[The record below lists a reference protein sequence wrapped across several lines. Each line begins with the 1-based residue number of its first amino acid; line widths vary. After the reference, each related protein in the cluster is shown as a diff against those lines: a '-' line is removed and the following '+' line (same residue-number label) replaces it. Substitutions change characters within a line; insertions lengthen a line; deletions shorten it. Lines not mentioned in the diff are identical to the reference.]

1 MSFHKPSFVIHTA
14 IHAVVA
20 ILSLSFLL
28 SCSSTEKKIKV
39 GVVLYH
45 QFSWREKLA
54 NEINYASYRYDNLAV
69 TTVSSNNS
77 SSLQVHQIDS
87 LVNEKIDLLVISPIP
102 TKEVTEAINRC
113 YDRNIPVI
121 LIDNKNINCKYTAF
135 IGADNEEIGHSVGEY
150 IGRMLMPKGGK
161 VLEVQ
166 GKAGDMATTERHR
179 GFVNAL
185 KKFPRVQVVDS
196 PYGNWNYVTAK
207 TVVDR
212 ELARH
217 NGIDVVFYHS
227 DGMVNYK
234 LQKSYRSRGRLL
246 RVIGSD
252 ALSKKPSGIEQVK
265 KDSISASFIYPTRG
279 DRVVDLVMKI
289 INRQPYTRD
298 EILPTGVVDGA
309 NISTILQQHI
319 EIDRLDSQIQ
329 SMRMQID
336 ISQTESALRGYISL
350 LLAILFISLAIYS
363 VTMFHSFKK
372 KHELH
377 ATIKKQYAEKEIQA
391 QKLLESNNQ
400 LLLLNQQIEEEVQT
414 KLNFFTNVSHEF
426 RTPLTLI
433 AGPIEKLRSDTKL
446 TETQRH
452 SLLDVA
458 SKNLTMLMNLVSDI
472 LDFRKVKDGKMEL
485 RLEQFDLVKALKNWT
500 DNFRNHAIGKNI
512 SLSFNH
518 ERTRTLWV
526 QADRKKMTSIV
537 VNLLGNAF
545 KHTPDGG
552 RITVSL
558 TAGTDTFT
566 LKVCDTGDGIAPDV
580 LPRIFD
586 GFYQAPGSVSGTGI
600 GLTFTKSL
608 VELHGGTIS
617 AESTVGSGSAFTVT
631 MPIAQKREE
640 LEQRLLEDDA
650 LLEQANIQDTNKPR
664 VLIIDDNK
672 DMCEYVRV
680 ILGSDYEC
688 QEAYN
693 GKEGYEKAFHWL
705 PDIVVCDVMMPV
717 MDGITCCQKLKTA
730 TATNH
735 IPVILLTARSLESN
749 YIEGYENGADA
760 YITKPFS
767 AEVLTARVEN
777 LLANRKLLR
786 ESFARNDSKF
796 DIIATPRESE
806 FVKRFQ
812 NYIREN
818 CSSPGLNVE
827 DISSKMHLSR
837 AQLYAKIKNLT
848 GQAPV
853 DHIRMI
859 RLEYSRELL
868 CTTELTV
875 AEVGYK
881 VGFSSPAYFS
891 KCFKDQYNM
900 TPNEFRNQPHSTK

>member
-1 MSFHKPSFVIHTA
+1 MPYCNKSFLMNALIA
-14 IHAVVA
+14 A
-20 ILSLSFLL
+20 LSLTMLL
-28 SCSSTEKKIKV
+28 SCGSNDKKTKV

-54 NEINYASYRYDNLAV
+54 NEINYASFRYENLNI

-77 SSLQVHQIDS
+77 SSRQVHQIDS
-87 LVNEKIDLLVISPIP
+87 LVKEGIDLLIISPIP
-102 TKEVTEAINRC
+102 TKEVIDAINRC
-113 YDRNIPVI
+113 YDRNIPVV
-121 LIDNKNINCKYTAF
+121 LVDNKNINCKYTAF

-150 IGRMLMPKGGK
+150 IGRMLLIKGGK

-166 GKAGDMATTERHR
+166 GKAGDLATEERHR
-179 GFVNAL
+179 GFISAL
-185 KKFPRVQVVDS
+185 KAFPKVQVIAS
-196 PYGNWNYVTAK
+196 PHGNWNYLTAEDI
-207 TVVDR
+207 VDK
-212 ELARH
+212 ELALH
-217 NGIDVVFYHS
+217 DDISVVFYHS

-234 LQKSYRSRGRLL
+234 LQSRYLAKGKLL
-246 RVIGSD
+246 RVIGID

-265 KDSISASFIYPTRG
+265 KDSISASFVYPTRG
-279 DRVVDLVMKI
+279 DKVVDLAMKI

-298 EILPTGVVDGA
+298 EILPTGVVDRD

-329 SMRMQID
+329 SMRAQID
-336 ISQTESALRGYISL
+336 MSQTESALRLRISL
-350 LLAILFISLAIYS
+350 LLSILVISLAVYCVTIYR
-363 VTMFHSFKK
+363 SFKK

-391 QKLLESNNQ
+391 QKLLESNNR

-433 AGPIEKLRSDTKL
+433 AGPIEKLCTDEKL
-446 TETQRH
+446 TESQRH

-458 SKNLTMLMNLVSDI
+458 SKNLSTLMSLVSDI
-472 LDFRKVKDGKMEL
+472 LDFRKVQDGKMEL
-485 RLEQFDLVKALKNWT
+485 RLEQFELVKALKDWT
-500 DNFRNHAIGKNI
+500 DNFRNYAISKNI
-512 SLSFNH
+512 SLEFSH
-518 ERTRTLWV
+518 EKTRTLWV

-558 TAGTDTFT
+558 TFDNDTFT
-566 LKVCDTGDGIAPDV
+566 LKVCDTGEGIAPDV
-580 LPRIFD
+580 QPRIFD
-586 GFYQAPGSVSGTGI
+586 GFYQAPGTQSGTGL

-608 VELHGGTIS
+608 VELHHGTIT
-617 AESTVGSGSAFTVT
+617 AESTVGAGATLTVT

-640 LEQRLLEDDA
+640 LEQKLLDDDKM
-650 LLEQANIQDTNKPR
+650 LEEANIQGAGKPR

-680 ILGSDYEC
+680 ILGNEYEC

-693 GKEGYEKAFHWL
+693 GKEGYEKALRWI

-717 MDGITCCQKLKTA
+717 MDGITCCQKLKTT
-730 TATNH
+730 TATSH

-749 YIEGYENGADA
+749 YIEGYDNGADA

-786 ESFARNDSKF
+786 ESFAHDDNKF
-796 DIIATPRESE
+796 EMFATPRESE

-812 NYIREN
+812 DCIKEN
-818 CSSPGLNVE
+818 CSSPDLNIE
-827 DISSKMHLSR
+827 DISSKMNLSR

-853 DHIRMI
+853 EHIRMI
-859 RLEYSRELL
+859 RLECSRELL
-868 CTTELTV
+868 RTTELTI
-875 AEVGYK
+875 AEIGYK

-900 TPNEFRNQPHSTK
+900 TPKEFRNQNQ